1 MASIDASRDLM
12 TLINTFEVEPAV
24 AEKLVKMLIA
34 ATNEVMVHRPGFI
47 SASIHKSE
55 DGTRVVNYAQWASKG
70 DFEAMRADP
79 EAQVHMRECGS
90 LAKSFDPRIYTVC
103 DSISR

>member
-1 MASIDASRDLM
+1 M
-12 TLINTFEVEPAV
+12 TLINTFEVEASV
-24 AEKLVKMLIA
+24 ADKLVDMLVA
-34 ATNEVMVHRPGFI
+34 ATNEVMVHQAGFI

-55 DGTRVVNYAQWASKG
+55 DGTRVVNYAQWASKS

-90 LAKSFDPRIYTVC
+90 LAKSFDPRIYFVC
-103 DSISR
+103 DSTSR